1 MKKIAFFVPSFEIG
15 GVEKV
20 FITYANALAEGYDVS
35 IIVLRNTGVLRETLS
50 EKVKVVNLRV
60 GRLRYM
66 FLPMVFAMWRHRFDF
81 VVTGIFEANVMAVLA
96 GYLTFGRTKVI
107 ASKHNVYTQDSRWLM
122 YAFRHAYRSFAV
134 SHAIADDLINR
145 GLPEDRVKV
154 IYNPLDLNDIRVK
167 AEECVS
173 GLPDKYIV
181 FVGRVMPIKNIQLLI
196 KAFSL
201 FEKGHNDYKLVI
213 VGDGDMKN
221 RLAAYSRH
229 LGIDSKVVWTGGVA
243 NPYPY
248 IKNAEI
254 LVLPS
259 FSEGLSL
266 VVEESI
272 ALGKTVVTTTYMPK
286 MELTQPPKYGYA
298 IKGFKNPTELCGCM
312 EYAIVHPISPELLQE
327 YSKRFDLQYAV
338 KEFEGLLV

>member
-1 MKKIAFFVPSFEIG
+1 MKKIAFFIPRFEIG

-20 FITYANALAEGYDVS
+20 FITYANALVDRYDVS
-35 IIVLRNTGVLRETLS
+35 VIVLKDEGVLRSTLS
-50 EKVKVVNLRV
+50 DEVKVVNLRV

-66 FLPMVFAMWRHRFDF
+66 FIPLVFALWRYRFDYL
-81 VVTGIFEANVMAVLA
+81 VTGIFEANIMAVLA
-96 GYLTFGRTKVI
+96 GYLTFGRTRVI
-107 ASKHNVYTQDSRWLM
+107 ASKHNIYTQDSRWLRF
-122 YAFRHAYRSFAV
+122 AFKHAHRVFAV
-134 SHAIADDLINR
+134 SNAIGEELLSLGVPENR
-145 GLPEDRVKV
+145 LKV
-154 IYNPLDLNDIRVK
+154 IYNPLDLK
-167 AEECVS
+167 AIEEEANEEVE
-173 GLPDKYIV
+173 GLPMKYVV

-196 KAFSL
+196 KAFEL
-201 FEKGHNDYKLVI
+201 FVKKHDDFKLVI

-221 RLAAYSRH
+221 RLAAFARR
-229 LGIDSKVVWTGGVA
+229 LGIEESVVWVGGVA

-312 EYAIVHPISPELLQE
+312 EYAIEHPISPELLQE
-327 YSKRFDLQYAV
+327 YSKRFDLQFAV